1 MLPEVA
7 RQAVDHLIE
16 RDKRGRARVML
27 QNARLLK
34 LLLQLERVRVIAA
47 AEEARETFGEVL
59 GQVEDF
65 ADFARRAFAAVSN
78 TVGRHGDP
86 FAAVAMIEL
95 LDDALAAVL
104 AGQIEI

>member
-1 MLPEVA
+1 MRVVA
-7 RQAVDHLIE
+7 
-16 RDKRGRARVML
+16 GT
-27 QNARLLK
+27 
-34 LLLQLERVRVIAA
+34 
-47 AEEARETFGEVL
+47 EEPRETFREVL

-104 AGQIEI
+104 AGQIEIDIGPPLAPLGKEAFEEQIHADRVDGGNAETI